1 MVSQIELETIIHKTV
16 LLYNRLNSPKA
27 VTKSVFILPELVT
40 VAFSGSFCYECGST
54 MPLVEDFARDFKIF
68 TDSLELTL
76 PKTRQ
81 TSPRSFEV
89 DYRVKSR

>member
-1 MVSQIELETIIHKTV
+1 VVSQIELEAIIRKTV
-16 LLYNRLNSPKA
+16 LLYNRINSPKV

-40 VAFSGSFCYECGST
+40 IAFSGSFCYECGST
-54 MPLVEDFARDFKIF
+54 LPLVEDFAKDFKIF
-68 TDSLELTL
+68 TDSVELTL

-89 DYRVKSR
+89 DYIVKSR